1 MLERDKAMKL
11 ELDVA
16 NSLNSD
22 MTLRLAMNQRT
33 MKALNEKVAALEAA
47 EVQARQKHEAQLREK
62 AEALIQVEARMNNVS
77 KKARSENSKMVC
89 TAFFWRAPA
98 PLFAQFVSYV
108 LIGRY
113 VDLPGPVFRAN
124 ANARRGAGRGAQEG
138 WNKGQC

>member
-1 MLERDKAMKL
+1 MTTILICVLSFQSKHAEKLLEINQTMLERDKAMKL

-89 TAFFWRAPA
+89 TAFFTSACA
-98 PLFAQFVSYV
+98 TVSSSC
-108 LIGRY
+108 II
-113 VDLPGPVFRAN
+113 
-124 ANARRGAGRGAQEG
+124 
-138 WNKGQC
+138 C